1 MTTKLEPTDRSQRGP
16 FDSGEVG
23 LLTPYLDFGSLRI
36 RPRQDLAIRA
46 EVEDVSKRI
55 VALTLEV
62 EGMKLQL
69 QAFAASKSVGLWEEA
84 LKSLEAAVVAQ
95 GGGAEVAHGALGP
108 ELRVS
113 APVRNG
119 ETTELRQ
126 SRFVGVDG
134 PRWLLRGV
142 LIGQELSLESRYLKL
157 IELFRETV
165 VHRGDIPFPPN
176 ELLPLTLPQSSE
188 QGTDS

>member
-1 MTTKLEPTDRSQRGP
+1 MATKLEPDNRSQLGP

-23 LLTPYLDFGSLRI
+23 VLTPYLDFGSLRI

-46 EVEDVSKRI
+46 EVEEVSKRI
-55 VALTLEV
+55 LAVTLELD
-62 EGMKLQL
+62 GMKLQL
-69 QAFAASKSVGLWEEA
+69 QAFAASKSAGLWADA
-84 LKSLEAAVVAQ
+84 LTSLQAAVVAQ
-95 GGGAEVAHGALGP
+95 GGQGEVVHGALGP

-113 APVRNG
+113 APVRIG
-119 ETTELRQ
+119 ELTELRQ

-142 LIGQELSLESRYLKL
+142 LIGEELYAETRYLKL

-165 VHRGDIPFPPN
+165 VHRGETPFPPN
-176 ELLPLTLPQSSE
+176 ELLPITLPQLGE
-188 QGTDS
+188 PNPEV

>member
-1 MTTKLEPTDRSQRGP
+1 MTEKLEPTDRSERGP
-16 FDSGEVG
+16 FDSSEVG

-36 RPRQDLAIRA
+36 RPRQDLSIRA
-46 EVEDVSKRI
+46 EVEEVSRRI
-55 VALTLEV
+55 VALTLEL

-69 QAFAASKSVGLWEEA
+69 QAFAASKSTGLWSDA
-84 LKSLEAAVVAQ
+84 LASLEAAVIAQ
-95 GGGAEVAHGALGP
+95 GGRAEVVHGALGP

-113 APVRNG
+113 AAVRMG
-119 ETTELRQ
+119 QQTELRQ

-142 LIGQELSLESRYLKL
+142 LIGEQLYSETQYLKL

-165 VHRGDIPFPPN
+165 VHRGETPFPPN
-176 ELLPLTLPQSSE
+176 ELLPLSLPQSHE
-188 QGTDS
+188 PGAVA